1 MGAQDPMREQDGVVE
16 MVDREPTNK
25 YRTLPEPISVEDMIE
40 STDTDPAPD
49 EKNGPWD
56 EVEWMLR
63 TAGIG

>member
-1 MGAQDPMREQDGVVE
+1 

-63 TAGIG
+63 TAGG